1 METRCVHQVSSQE
14 AFQATLLGAS
24 CLLRLDRGLVMK
36 SCFFNLELSVRCS
49 FSFFF
54 WIENKHQ
61 HILQINYMTDSLF
74 LYFSKCGFPTESRR
88 YLSAKFTFWCKRN
101 NAEQQLVFILVLST
115 VGPAL
120 HPFTALEFSA
130 DSNVEVC
137 PGNAARA
144 PWTAYV
150 SSRLRL
156 CHFDIRA
163 VKYVRYE
170 LFISLWPL
178 IHLSLLHQVIVLQA
192 YRVSVVLLLLTRG
205 NWKKKDTRGNQT
217 FTRKTKRV
225 NIGKWWR
232 I

>member
-1 METRCVHQVSSQE
+1 MH
-14 AFQATLLGAS
+14 TL
-24 CLLRLDRGLVMK
+24 
-36 SCFFNLELSVRCS
+36 
-49 FSFFF
+49 
-54 WIENKHQ
+54 
-61 HILQINYMTDSLF
+61 
-74 LYFSKCGFPTESRR
+74 
-88 YLSAKFTFWCKRN
+88 
-101 NAEQQLVFILVLST
+101 
-115 VGPAL
+115 
-120 HPFTALEFSA
+120 TALEFSA

-144 PWTAYV
+144 LWTAYV

-205 NWKKKDTRGNQT
+205 KLEKKYTWES
-217 FTRKTKRV
+217 
-225 NIGKWWR
+225 NIHLKNEER
-232 I
+232 YSVVPVVK